1 MNSKTIII
9 MFMIV
14 SLLSFSAAGVTA
26 YSSLS
31 VTRSSSIDVVS
42 DQNGIVKIDT
52 PSKNSG
58 IVERQNGKLSISLAN
73 NNNGNSDVGYSGI
86 NADST
91 LTVGNAKSI
100 TNEENPEFAFS
111 ITNTFEEERDIT
123 LSYTITGDDTT
134 TNEDNVHFRAYE
146 KGNSGKLAEAT
157 ESSDATISEVSSGE
171 TVYIVLEVNSGSKS
185 NDLSGE
191 LSVTT
196 S

>member
-1 MNSKTIII
+1 MNSKTVII

-42 DQNGIVKIDT
+42 DENGIVKMNT

-58 IVERQNGKLSISLAN
+58 IVENQNGELSISLSN
-73 NNNGNSDVGYSGI
+73 TNGNSDTSYSGI

-91 LTVGNAKSI
+91 LTIGDAKAI
-100 TNEENPEFAFS
+100 TNGDDNPDFAFS
-111 ITNTFEEERDIT
+111 ITNTFEDKRDIT
-123 LSYTITGDDTT
+123 LSYKITGQDTP
-134 TNEDNVHFRAYE
+134 NEDNVHFRAYE

-157 ESSDATISEVSSGE
+157 ESSDATIDEVSSGE
-171 TVYIVLEVNSGSKS
+171 TVYIVLEINSGSKS
-185 NDLSGE
+185 TDLSGE